1 MAISESQTLAL
12 LKRSLIGVT
21 LFVEHPSTWRQRSS
35 WDRGITRESIGGLS
49 EFYCT
54 KCCQGK
60 YCFLIFMV
68 FRYPPFY
75 DANPYDIYRR
85 IAIGCYEFPA
95 NVSMAGRQ
103 LIAGLLEQDLS
114 KRLGCLSGG
123 AEDIK
128 NNPWF

>member
-1 MAISESQTLAL
+1 MGQGHNEGVDWWAL
-12 LKRSLIGVT
+12 
-21 LFVEHPSTWRQRSS
+21 
-35 WDRGITRESIGGLS
+35 GILLYEMLS
-49 EFYCT
+49 
-54 KCCQGK
+54 G
-60 YCFLIFMV
+60 
-68 FRYPPFY
+68 YPPFY